1 MLHEAGS
8 LVLLVEDDV
17 EIRRLV
23 RSALESEGHRV
34 VEAESCE
41 RGLIDAGSRRPD
53 LMILDLGL
61 PDRDGFELLRSL
73 RAWSELPVIVLSARS
88 GEQDKVAALDLGAD
102 DYLTKPFGVPEL
114 LARVRVTLRRRI
126 APERGGRLSFGNIHV
141 DFARRSVER
150 AGQVIHLTMTEY
162 RLLCALL
169 KHPGNVVTQRQL
181 LREVWGPNAVDHAH
195 YLRIYMG
202 RLRHRLEEDPARPRH
217 FVTESGIGYRFVP

>member
-1 MLHEAGS
+1 MAEPAS
-8 LVLLVEDDV
+8 LVLLVEDDA

-23 RSALESEGHRV
+23 RGALESEDHRV
-34 VEAESCE
+34 VEAGSCE

-53 LMILDLGL
+53 LVILDLGL
-61 PDRDGFELLRSL
+61 PDRDGFEFLRSL
-73 RAWSELPVIVLSARS
+73 RAWSEVPVIVLSAR
-88 GEQDKVAALDLGAD
+88 GDEHDKVAALDLGAD
-102 DYLTKPFGVPEL
+102 DYLSKPFGVLEL
-114 LARVRVTLRRRI
+114 LARVRVTLRRRV
-126 APERGGRLSFGNIHV
+126 APERSGRLNFGDIQV

-150 AGQVIHLTMTEY
+150 AGQVIHLTTTEY

-181 LREVWGPNAVDHAH
+181 LREVWGPNAVEHAH

-217 FVTESGIGYRFVP
+217 FVTESGVGYRFLP